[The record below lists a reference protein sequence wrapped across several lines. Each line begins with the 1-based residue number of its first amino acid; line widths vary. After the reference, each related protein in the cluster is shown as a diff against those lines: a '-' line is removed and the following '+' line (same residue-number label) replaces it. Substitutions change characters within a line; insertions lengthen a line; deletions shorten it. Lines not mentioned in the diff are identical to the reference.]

1 MRYATAGAF
10 RTALERRLL
19 TITQQAG
26 TPLVRLRKLVVF
38 DRLMA
43 RLLVVAPDRW
53 ILKGA
58 LALDFRLGDTF
69 RTTKDL
75 DLGRQD
81 SEAAATA
88 DFLAAQ
94 AVDLGDYF
102 SFAIVKA
109 GRLDSELE
117 GAAVRYRAKAE
128 LAGRP
133 FEDVIVDVG
142 FGVPIISAPELLQ
155 GPDLLS
161 FAQIDRIEVLAL
173 SLEQHVAEKIHAY
186 TRTYAGQRP
195 SSRVKDL
202 VDLVLIRSHTAFG
215 AAGLRTALR
224 TTFASRGTHACP
236 RAMPPP
242 PPDWGRA
249 YRRMANDAG
258 LNPDVSTGYE
268 QVAAFLNPVLD
279 ETAPDEACW
288 DPLRGVWELNDS
300 DHRVGCFDE
309 SP

>member
-58 LALDFRLGDTF
+58 LALDFRLGDRF

-75 DLGRQD
+75 DLARQD

-109 GRLDSELE
+109 GHLDIALE
-117 GAAVRYRAKAE
+117 VAAVRYRVKSE

-133 FEDVIVDVG
+133 FEDVIVDIG
-142 FGVPIISAPELLQ
+142 FGDPVISSSEILQ

-161 FAQIDRIEVLAL
+161 FAEIDRIEVPAL
-173 SLEQHVAEKIHAY
+173 PLEQHVAEKIHAY

-195 SSRVKDL
+195 SSLVKDL
-202 VDLVLIRSHTAFG
+202 VDLVLISSHAAFEAEPLRS
-215 AAGLRTALR
+215 ALR
-224 TTFASRGTHACP
+224 TTFDSRGTHP
-236 RAMPPP
+236 LPTAMPPP
-242 PPDWGRA
+242 PPDWGTA
-249 YRRMANDAG
+249 YRRMANDVG
-258 LNPDVSTGYE
+258 LDPDVSTAYE
-268 QVAAFLNPVLD
+268 QAASFLNPVLD
-279 ETAPDEACW
+279 KTAPDEACW

-300 DHRVGCFDE
+300 DQ
-309 SP
+309 S